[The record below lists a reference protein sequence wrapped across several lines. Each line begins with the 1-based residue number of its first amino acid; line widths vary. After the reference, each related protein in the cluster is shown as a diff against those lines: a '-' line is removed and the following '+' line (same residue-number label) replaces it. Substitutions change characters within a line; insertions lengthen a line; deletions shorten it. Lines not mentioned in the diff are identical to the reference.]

1 MNTESDSINNVLQ
14 SLSDKYKED
23 RNNSVIQAGI
33 YRAMGDTDSAIAVLI
48 SEIRQNPQNISAKM
62 MIAEIYYERW
72 MIDEAKRYLEQVIE
86 QFPNNGKA
94 IDMLSKIYLSENN
107 TEKSLQILYKKLIFC
122 GDKSKTLIE
131 IEKLENN
138 TDTDNENFDLARN
151 IKSKLDD
158 SAEPVSQQP
167 VDKQVKVVT
176 EIMADLY
183 INQELYDK
191 AAEILQELVMQNP
204 SDLHLRTKLSAMS
217 FATKS
222 LGKKTYEL
230 SEELD

>member
-1 MNTESDSINNVLQ
+1 MNTESDSIIDVLE
-14 SLSDKYKED
+14 SLKSVYTNDKS
-23 RNNSVIQAGI
+23 NSVLNAGI
-33 YRAMGDTDSAIAVLI
+33 SKAIGDADSALAILI
-48 SEIRQNPQNISAKM
+48 SEIRNNPQNISAKM
-62 MIAEIYYERW
+62 MAAEIYYERW
-72 MIDEAKRYLEQVIE
+72 MIDEAKRYLEQVVE
-86 QFPNNGKA
+86 QFPNNEKA
-94 IDMLSKIYLSENN
+94 IQMLSKIYLSENN
-107 TEKSLQILYKKLIFC
+107 TEKSIQVLYKKLIFC

-131 IEKLENN
+131 IENIKNN
-138 TDTDNENFDLARN
+138 TDAANENFDISKN
-151 IKSKLDD
+151 VKSKLDD
-158 SAEPVSQQP
+158 SVEPVSQQP